1 MDNQQI
7 KNFIEKARGSG
18 ATDDEIVS
26 YLQNKG
32 VNLETGKIEQAP
44 EKSSFLDK
52 AKSTVMGFA
61 GGVGGLALGAEDY
74 LARSGLLGEKVQK
87 GMEGKPKLQE
97 QFKQEFSGGNE
108 GAYDIGRFGGEI
120 ASLVTP
126 VGAVGKAT
134 NVATKTA
141 LGSTKL
147 APKTIEAVGKV
158 AQAGAEGLAF
168 TKGVEI
174 IEGEKQ
180 SIGDYALNAGLNMAF
195 PVGGLALKK
204 AGELLPSRIIN
215 SLIKPLQKDFAYGKN
230 PGKAVSEMGITAN
243 TFEELIS
250 KVKEAKQKVG
260 QAIGSLR
267 ERSSVPLYIEPQSIL
282 SPIDEAIAQASKTPK
297 TNSALIERLNGLRD
311 DISQNLDGGLSP
323 EELKSLVGD
332 LTKWTG
338 NATDDQLVNKALKQ
352 TYGAVN
358 SQIDD
363 ALKQG
368 LSPEEF
374 SIYKKL
380 NEQYGNLI
388 SAENA
393 SIYRDKI
400 LQRQDLVSFGAKNAG
415 LLTALTTAIATGG
428 AGLGVILAGIG
439 GATIDKAMATPAFK
453 TRLASLLK
461 KLEPKEVKTFFD
473 KIPTA
478 KELFSEQQIK
488 SYIENPKMGLSIE
501 DVSKKGKRTIPENSL
516 IKEAK
521 KYKSAE
527 EYGKAIKDKF
537 IKEQG
542 FEPSSMNV
550 VDEWW
555 KAKQVQ
561 PYVGIGGANP
571 EFFTN
576 RPKLSELPKKEI
588 SKYLKFTPEGKAIY
602 YRGIDK
608 NVNTRNIRWGD
619 FISPDKGKAS
629 FYGKVEKY
637 EIDPKYVYQL
647 GDLEAV
653 YFNPKDKLK
662 TPEPQSIIDIWNKA
676 NKK

>member
-168 TKGVEI
+168 TKGIEI

-260 QAIGSLR
+260 QTIGSLR

-501 DVSKKGKRTIPENSL
+501 DVSKKGKGTIPENSL

-527 EYGKAIKDKF
+527 DFVKAQGTPIYRGEGGSNVAQGKALLAEGKHFASDSKYP
-537 IKEQG
+537 QG
-542 FEPSSMNV
+542 FGKVSENIIKKS
-550 VDEWW
+550 
-555 KAKQVQ
+555 AKVLDL
-561 PYVGIGGANP
+561 GDSTFA
-571 EFFTN
+571 
-576 RPKLSELPKKEI
+576 EI
-588 SKYLKFTPEGKAIY
+588 SQKLGIPERRY
-602 YRGIDK
+602 
-608 NVNTRNIRWGD
+608 
-619 FISPDKGKAS
+619 ISPK
-629 FYGKVEKY
+629 E
-637 EIDPKYVYQL
+637 L
-647 GDLEAV
+647 
-653 YFNPKDKLK
+653 
-662 TPEPQSIIDIWNKA
+662 SIIAKEKGYDVLKYNGEYKSTGKQFTHFVDLTGSSTITKSQLEEIWNKA